1 MNKVENN
8 VVFEQLL
15 ITAPAKRSKKAVVP
29 KERIVSPVQFQM
41 IDLPGGGYVDP
52 TAINYIK
59 VVEYGKNGAAALN
72 IGINGYT
79 STFQY
84 PDPERARFVANSIKA
99 KCNTARLGRAALVS
113 ETTEELLE
121 LLRRAVLDDRGWKE
135 KAKAL
140 LTGEYVA

>member
-1 MNKVENN
+1 MKKVEND

-15 ITAPAKRSKKAVVP
+15 ITAPAKRSKKAAVP
-29 KERIVSPVQFQM
+29 KERVVNPPQFQM
-41 IDLPGGGYVDP
+41 IDLPGGGCVDP
-52 TAINYIK
+52 AAINYIK
-59 VVEYGKNGAAALN
+59 VVEYGENGESALN

-79 STFQY
+79 STYQY
-84 PDPERARFVANSIKA
+84 PDPERAHYVANSIKA
-99 KCNTARLGRAALVS
+99 KCGIARLGKAALVS